1 MMGEYINIEPHPDSH
16 HIIEEFQER
25 ITMLHRFMKEA
36 DMSLSVNR
44 ILPYFK
50 NCWTSNLIGMPI
62 RYAGDVHQ
70 MFSKEWLQYLK
81 TLSETMCDRSKKG
94 EVAVSKYVK
103 FQLLNQMLSYYLGI
117 ADASTTYNYLLGL
130 EKLLDHKRMTCIEE
144 FDDETL
150 DCFNL
155 LTRSFIDLSKENI
168 CYQDRVFDVFD
179 YLEHVVDG
187 FICIYMIPLLG
198 YLSKREALVALLKL
212 TIFRQLQT
220 VFHTVMVSE
229 CAKVGTSY
237 MIELKPE
244 LLLGIL
250 DCQSVSDVMERRAD
264 LLDYVNEA
272 ALLHDVGKIVCT
284 NVINMQYRKLID
296 IEFEVIKFHPSTSQ
310 SILNQIPSLKEFSD
324 IAAAHHKGYDGSFG
338 YPADF
343 DNTKS
348 DKKILIDLI
357 TVCDTLDAATD
368 YLGRS
373 YAKTKSLDEVIEEMK
388 AQADVRYAKSIV
400 DLIDGCEPL
409 QIKLNELLHYS
420 REKICRNVYKYIKKS
435 R

>member
-1 MMGEYINIEPHPDSH
+1 
-16 HIIEEFQER
+16 
-25 ITMLHRFMKEA
+25 
-36 DMSLSVNR
+36 
-44 ILPYFK
+44 
-50 NCWTSNLIGMPI
+50 
-62 RYAGDVHQ
+62 
-70 MFSKEWLQYLK
+70 MF
-81 TLSETMCDRSKKG
+81 
-94 EVAVSKYVK
+94 
-103 FQLLNQMLSYYLGI
+103 GI

-212 TIFRQLQT
+212 TVFRQPQK

-229 CAKVGTSY
+229 CAKVVTSY

-324 IAAAHHKGYDGSFG
+324 IAAGHHKGYDGSFG

-357 TVCDTLDAATD
+357 TVCDSLDAATD

-373 YAKTKSLDEVIEEMK
+373 YAKTKSLD
-388 AQADVRYAKSIV
+388 
-400 DLIDGCEPL
+400 
-409 QIKLNELLHYS
+409 
-420 REKICRNVYKYIKKS
+420 
-435 R
+435 